1 MNPIA
6 TAAIPIIPPVAT
18 PNLLVGLP
26 HMAAPGALP
35 SVTPAVVMPQAV
47 THMPESIG
55 QPNNTIYINNL
66 NEKIKRDELKKSLYA
81 VFVQFGQILDIITC
95 RLILLDS

>member
-95 RLILLDS
+95 WLSLLDS